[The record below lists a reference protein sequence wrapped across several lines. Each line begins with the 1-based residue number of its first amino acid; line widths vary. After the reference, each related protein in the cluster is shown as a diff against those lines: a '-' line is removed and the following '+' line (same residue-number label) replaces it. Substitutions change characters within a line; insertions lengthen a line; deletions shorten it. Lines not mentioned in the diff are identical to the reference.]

1 MNTAQTLLIP
11 FEENL
16 KTSIIE
22 QEDMRYL
29 GNKSSIVDHITNLLA
44 SHSLLHGEFTFFD
57 AFCGTGTVAANV
69 CDSMNVIINDN
80 LLFAT
85 TYAKGRMVKNL
96 CTFENLGF
104 NPVVYF
110 NETNELREG
119 FVYNNYAPT
128 IGQRMY
134 FSDANA
140 QRIDFFRQTIE
151 EWYTLNIINENEYVY
166 LLACLL
172 ESISKV
178 ANVAGVYGAFLKS
191 WDPRATKPIRFLEI
205 SEELNEDIRNI
216 LPIQTINGNI
226 EEIIEDVDCD
236 VLYLDPPYTN
246 NSYSVQYHILE
257 TIVRNDNPKLKGIT
271 GARQY
276 TNIHNQWSKKHE
288 VEVVFEK
295 VIAKTKAK
303 HIIMSY
309 SSDGIMSKT
318 YIINVLKR
326 YCNVDSVKIFEIP
339 YKKYQNFKTTQ
350 KSEHFEY
357 LFYAEKID
365 YKEVEYHCPL
375 NYMGGKTNVISQIKP
390 YLNGRSEFIDLMGG
404 GFNVGINT
412 NSFESVRYNDINF
425 VVCSLLQMFK
435 DNPASTILKH
445 VEQTIKKYG
454 LKPEAKE
461 PYMALRDDY
470 NKKYKNTNKG
480 NLYLY
485 TLILFGFQQQIRFN
499 SNYEFNNP
507 VGMSGYNDSVKEKI
521 VSFSRKIKEM
531 NPIFTSMDFEQFLPL
546 INEKSLVYIDPPY
559 LITLGSYNDGKR
571 GFNGWDSRDE
581 ERLMNFVSKSV
592 QKGAKVV
599 ISNIIEYKGIKN
611 EILANWIEQNMTIT
625 TQVSITVRNRNE
637 ILLVI
642 N

>member
-1 MNTAQTLLIP
+1 
-11 FEENL
+11 
-16 KTSIIE
+16 
-22 QEDMRYL
+22 MRYL
-29 GNKSSIVDHITNLLA
+29 GNKTSIVEHITNLLS
-44 SHSLLHGEFTFFD
+44 SHSLLRRDLTFFD

-69 CDSMNVIINDN
+69 CDSMNVIVNDN

-104 NPVVYF
+104 NPIEYF

-128 IGQRMY
+128 AGQRMY
-134 FSDANA
+134 FSDVNA

-151 EWYTLNIINENEYVY
+151 EWYTHNVINENECVY

-191 WDPRATKPIRFLEI
+191 WDPRATKPIQFLEI
-205 SEELNEDIRNI
+205 SEELNEDVRNI
-216 LPIQTINGNI
+216 SPIQTINGNI
-226 EEIIEDVDCD
+226 EEIIEDVECD

-257 TIVRNDNPKLKGIT
+257 TIIRNDNPELKGIT

-288 VEVVFEK
+288 VEVVFER

-309 SSDGIMSKT
+309 SSDGVMSKA
-318 YIINVLKR
+318 YIMNVLKR
-326 YCNVDSVKIFEIP
+326 YCNVDSVKILEIP

-350 KSEHFEY
+350 KPEHYEY
-357 LFYAEKID
+357 LFYAEKIEYTD
-365 YKEVEYHCPL
+365 VEYHCPL
-375 NYMGGKTNVISQIKP
+375 NYMGGKTNVIEQIKP

-404 GFNVGINT
+404 GFNVGINV
-412 NSFESVRYNDINF
+412 NFFQSVRYNDINF
-425 VVCSLLQMFK
+425 VVCGLLQMFR
-435 DNPASTILKH
+435 DTSASTILKH
-445 VEQTIKKYG
+445 VETTIKKYG

-461 PYMALRDDY
+461 PYLSLRDDY
-470 NKKYKNTNKG
+470 NKKYRNTDKG

-507 VGMSGYNDSVKEKI
+507 FGMSGYNDSVKEKI

-531 NPIFTSMDFEQFLPL
+531 NPTFTTMDFELLLPL
-546 INEKSLVYIDPPY
+546 VTEETLVYADPPY

-571 GFNGWDSRDE
+571 GFNGWSKTDE
-581 ERLMNFVSKSV
+581 IRLLNFLTQCLES
-592 QKGAKVV
+592 GAKVV
-599 ISNIIEYKGIKN
+599 ISNIINYKGLTNTLLESWLIEHKAHVVNVNVRGRN
-611 EILANWIEQNMTIT
+611 EILA
-625 TQVSITVRNRNE
+625 
-637 ILLVI
+637 IL
-642 N
+642 